1 MGKRGGDIGAAL
13 ELLRERAPRPLTIEE
28 MARMLGWDQYD
39 RRQIKAGLEAAVADH
54 RLRRIGKTRYQWSPP
69 TPTPTLTPKEP
80 QALTAPARSRRAQ
93 REAGPLRMEGLYQ
106 RVRAGYGFVEVL
118 GRERKRFLRD
128 ILIPAGLERGALHGD
143 RVEVEIVRH
152 DPRLRRVIGQIT
164 RIVASPHDTLVGTLE
179 LGRRGWLLVPEVDV
193 MPPVELIGPRQPR
206 REEAG
211 LVARARITRPA
222 TAARLAGGELVEVLG
237 PVDHPN
243 VQFAVIAAEHGLR
256 TQFPPSVQSEAE
268 QLPADPDPHEFTGRV
283 DLRRLP
289 FVTIDGETARD
300 FDDAVCLQVR
310 AGGEMTLWVA
320 IADVAHY
327 VRPGSA
333 LDGEAVLRGTSVYF
347 PDRAIPMLPE
357 QLSNQLC
364 SLMPMRDRL
373 VLVAELHYDGHG
385 RQREAQFYRGVIRS
399 KARLT
404 YTRVAAV
411 LSEARTPEIE
421 SWRQELGPLTDMLR
435 HMHSLMRALYER
447 RLRAGSLDLDLPEAL
462 IDLSEEGKSVGV
474 RLLVR
479 NDAHRIIEEFMLEAN
494 RAVAMYLREHEVPF
508 PYRVHEAPDTADI
521 DELNTFLGRF
531 GFRVYSDGPVR
542 PQDVA
547 DTLKQIEGH
556 PLARVLSRQV
566 LRALKQAQYST
577 VNVGHFGLA
586 FPIYCHFT
594 SPIRRYPDLL
604 VHRQLGR
611 ILDGKLDEARA
622 EAERMEELCIQSSQ
636 CERQAV
642 EAERAMLDLK
652 KCEFMLDHLL
662 EPELGTIVSVTN
674 FGCFVEL
681 DAYPIEGLLK
691 PESFPDDRYFYV
703 EEQQAWIGARR
714 RQHFSIGD
722 RLRVECTNVSLRR
735 REIDFALVERLPRLV
750 REGAPSAE
758 ALRPE
763 QRRPR
768 RRSARR

>member
-1 MGKRGGDIGAAL
+1 MGKRVGDVGAL
-13 ELLRERAPRPLTIEE
+13 LDLLRERAPRPLTIEE
-28 MARMLGWDQYD
+28 MARILDWDQYD
-39 RRQIKAGLEAAVADH
+39 RRQLKAGLEAAVADR
-54 RLRRIGKTRYQWSPP
+54 RLRRIGKTRYQWAPETPP
-69 TPTPTLTPKEP
+69 TLGP
-80 QALTAPARSRRAQ
+80 QALRAPARTSRAR
-93 REAGPLRMEGLYQ
+93 REAGPLRVEGLYQ

-118 GRERKRFLRD
+118 GPERKRFSRD
-128 ILIPAGLERGALHGD
+128 ILVPAGLEHGALHGD

-164 RIVASPHDTLVGTLE
+164 RIVASPHETLVGTLE

-193 MPPVELIGPRQPR
+193 LPTVELVGPRQPR
-206 REEAG
+206 RDDTG
-211 LVARARITRPA
+211 LVARVRITRPA
-222 TAARLAGGELVEVLG
+222 TAVRPPAGELVEVLG
-237 PVDHPN
+237 PVDHPD

-256 TQFPPSVQSEAE
+256 TEFPPHVRAEAE
-268 QLPADPDPHEFTGRV
+268 RLPPDPAAEDFAGRV
-283 DLRRLP
+283 DLRSLP

-310 AGGEMTLWVA
+310 ADGRMTLWVA

-327 VRPGSA
+327 VRPATA
-333 LDGEAVLRGTSVYF
+333 LDGEAILRGTSVYF

-357 QLSNQLC
+357 ALSNQLC
-364 SLMPMRDRL
+364 SLMPERDRL
-373 VLVAELHYDGHG
+373 VLVAELHYDSHG
-385 RQREAQFYRGVIRS
+385 RQHGAQFYRGVIRS
-399 KARLT
+399 RARLT

-411 LSEARTPEIE
+411 LSEATTSEIE
-421 SWRQELGPLTDMLR
+421 TWRQELGPLMDMLR
-435 HMHSLMRALYER
+435 HMNRLMRILYER
-447 RLRAGSLDLDLPEAL
+447 RVRAGSLDLDLPEAL
-462 IDLSEEGKSVGV
+462 VDLSEEGKSVGV

-494 RAVAMYLREHEVPF
+494 RAVAMHLREHEVPF
-508 PYRVHEAPDTADI
+508 PYRVHEAPDPADI
-521 DELNTFLGRF
+521 DELNAFLGRF
-531 GFRVYSDGPVR
+531 GFRVHYEGPVR

-547 DTLKQIEGH
+547 HTLKQIEGH

-566 LRALKQAQYST
+566 LRALKQAHYST
-577 VNVGHFGLA
+577 LNVGHFGLA

-611 ILDGKLDEARA
+611 VLDGNLEEARA
-622 EAERMEELCIQSSQ
+622 EAERMEELSIQSSQ

-662 EPELGTIVSVTN
+662 EPEPGTIVSVTN

-703 EEQQAWIGARR
+703 EEQQAWVGARR
-714 RQHFSIGD
+714 RQHFTIGD
-722 RLRVECTNVSLRR
+722 RVRVECTNVSLRR
-735 REIDFALVERLPRLV
+735 REIDFALLERLPRLV
-750 REGAPSAE
+750 REGTPSAE
-758 ALRPE
+758 ELRPE
-763 QRRPR
+763 GRRARRPR
-768 RRSARR
+768 ARR